1 MTVWFD
7 DKCLRIDF
15 DSEPLIGVRFILPSM
30 NKDEKDSVRKYPF
43 INKLNLEVL
52 LEDKIKSKKYLFT
65 IPKMYCFD
73 GASIPRF
80 FWRIIGSNTDNKFLI
95 PAMVHDY
102 MCENHGCIDYDRE
115 FSTKVFDSLLK
126 VSGVKNY
133 KRFLMKKSVNIFQ
146 KYFCN
151 WRI

>member
-1 MTVWFD
+1 MTTWFE
-7 DKCLRIDF
+7 DKYLSIAF
-15 DSEPLIGVRFILPSM
+15 DSEPLIGVRYILPSM
-30 NKDEKDSVRKYPF
+30 SDDEKFSVKKYPF
-43 INKLNLEVL
+43 INKLNLGVS
-52 LEDKIKSKKYLFT
+52 LEDKKHLKKYSFT

-102 MCENHGCIDYDRE
+102 MCENHACIDSDRE

-126 VSGVKNY
+126 VSGVKGC
-133 KRFLMKKSVNIFQ
+133 KRFLMKNSVGIFQ
-146 KYFCN
+146 RCFCN
-151 WRI
+151 WQS